1 MGRVKDHHANKAVKP
16 PKTVQTRSNIIFLVP
31 RYIIFIARLKKVY
44 IRDKGEQNKY
54 DNRAAMTRIR
64 VEYKGDT
71 ILSKYV
77 RNSLAR
83 TISLH
88 LTMIMGR

>member
-54 DNRAAMTRIR
+54 DRAAITRIH

-71 ILSKYV
+71 TYIKQV
-77 RNSLAR
+77 C
-83 TISLH
+83 T
-88 LTMIMGR
+88 